1 MADSKLAK
9 SASVPHGLIEAIL
22 GTESDAMIAT
32 DANGLITF
40 WNPGAV
46 RIFGFTSEEAV
57 GNSLDLI
64 IPKGLRARHWAAYN
78 RVMATGE
85 SHYGQ
90 GDLLSVPGMTK
101 DGRRLSVEFTI
112 VLLHDEGEKPVGA
125 AAILRDV
132 TKRFEEARE
141 LKRQLTES
149 SDRGKGF
156 GGTPNNTR
164 SRLGAERDHS
174 RFNGQERS

>member
-40 WNPGAV
+40 WNPGAT
-46 RIFGFTSEEAV
+46 RIFGFTSEEAI
-57 GNSLDLI
+57 GSSLDLI
-64 IPKGLRARHWAAYN
+64 IPETLRARHWAAYN
-78 RVMATGE
+78 RVMATGQ

-90 GDLLSVPGMTK
+90 GELLSVPGLTK
-101 DGRRLSVEFTI
+101 DGRRISVEFTI
-112 VLLHDEGEKPVGA
+112 ILLHDGGTLPVGT

-132 TKRFEEARE
+132 TKRFEETRE
-141 LKRQLTES
+141 LKRQISES
-149 SDRGKGF
+149 RYRQRYFLSG
-156 GGTPNNTR
+156 
-164 SRLGAERDHS
+164 
-174 RFNGQERS
+174 